1 MIFNLLPISTRK
13 VAVQCPAA
21 VQLLSSCFH
30 KTNIPQ
36 INHWWSLQTNNLEL
50 YGIPNTTYTQN
61 PCSSCSS
68 CSSCSKKCNVLIIL
82 TFSLYVRLQNQF
94 YSRILWH
101 FAHGQQS
108 AICLQLDQ
116 ADIAITLLES
126 RTRQSDSLPPVKP
139 KSTKSTWSK
148 ILFIKICTANCRN
161 G

>member
-13 VAVQCPAA
+13 VAVQ
-21 VQLLSSCFH
+21 LLSSCSH

-36 INHWWSLQTNNLEL
+36 INHWWSLQTNKLEL

-61 PCSSCSS
+61 P
-68 CSSCSKKCNVLIIL
+68 CSKKCNVLIIL

-148 ILFIKICTANCRN
+148 ILFIKICMANCRN

>member
-1 MIFNLLPISTRK
+1 MSFWLPASIWELIFINKYEMQTWSKCTCINKYEQISLCDT
-13 VAVQCPAA
+13 
-21 VQLLSSCFH
+21 
-30 KTNIPQ
+30 I
-36 INHWWSLQTNNLEL
+36 SLQTNKLEL
-50 YGIPNTTYTQN
+50 YGIQNTTYTQN
-61 PCSSCSS
+61 P
-68 CSSCSKKCNVLIIL
+68 CSKKCNVLIIL

-148 ILFIKICTANCRN
+148 ILFIKICMANCRN